1 MVLVKLPSVV
11 NKERKQKRTIR
22 LKKNKYA
29 YKKLMEMMV
38 PCIMSLSEFRKY
50 YHPVLTTEE
59 KDILLKKGIDP
70 WSLEGLKFVGDCKRN
85 NVKV

>member
-11 NKERKQKRTIR
+11 NKERKRRRTIR
-22 LKKNKYA
+22 LKKNKHA
-29 YKKLMEMMV
+29 YKKLKEMMV
-38 PCIMSLSEFRKY
+38 PSVMSFAEFRKY

-70 WSLEGLKFVGDCKRN
+70 WSLEGLKYVGDCKRK
-85 NVKV
+85 KV